1 MCATPE
7 VIGAWGVS
15 CGSDRSTL
23 VGEAGESAVGEN
35 LKREPDDGTETSA
48 ADEPTAIWD
57 IEALRAA
64 GLEEILHQQQQ
75 EPEPARRS
83 PSTAPGPAEPSIVL
97 DEASLASGADG
108 SDDGLDEGQRNTP
121 SSLPQA
127 GNIDSDTPGAPA
139 PMRIGIESVPTRR
152 YGWGAALGVGAVF
165 FGAVYALIRFLL

>member
-35 LKREPDDGTETSA
+35 VKREPDDSSETSA

-64 GLEEILHQQQQ
+64 GLEEILQQQ

-97 DEASLASGADG
+97 DETVLDG
-108 SDDGLDEGQRNTP
+108 SDDGLDEAQRKTP

-127 GNIDSDTPGAPA
+127 GNIDNDSPVAPA

-152 YGWGAALGVGAVF
+152 YGWGAALGAGAVF